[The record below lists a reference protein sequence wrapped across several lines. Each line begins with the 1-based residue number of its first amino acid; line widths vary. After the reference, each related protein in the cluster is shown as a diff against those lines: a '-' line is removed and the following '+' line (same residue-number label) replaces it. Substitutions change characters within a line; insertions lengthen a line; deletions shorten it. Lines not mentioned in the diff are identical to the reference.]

1 MKIDSKHLNWGALS
15 AVVALVAIAAY
26 DFFVPLPGETGPAT
40 TKSKPQ
46 LEAEKKDAMAELGKS
61 EELVNSMTW
70 PGTRDAVGPAAMAW
84 VSARAR
90 ESYLDVSAFRPQR
103 TISAEGLDQLNYLVT
118 AEGPYPAML
127 KFVRSFESPES
138 MLAVKAL
145 QLNSVDGASDTV
157 RATIT
162 LVAYQEAKTSG

>member
-26 DFFVPLPGETGPAT
+26 DLFVPLPGEAPPRT
-40 TKSKPQ
+40 TKSKTQ
-46 LEAEKKDAMAELGKS
+46 LESEKKEAMSDLRES
-61 EELVNSMTW
+61 EALVNSMTW
-70 PGTRDAVGPAAMAW
+70 PGTRDSVGPAAMAW
-84 VSARAR
+84 VSKRAQ

-118 AEGPYPAML
+118 AEGPYPSML
-127 KFVRSFESPES
+127 KFIRSFESPDS
-138 MLAVKAL
+138 MLAVKGL
-145 QLNSVDGASDTV
+145 QINSVDGASDTV
-157 RATIT
+157 RATVT